1 MAIFRYVMYG
11 LKLWFKQVPKHPYL
25 VGKWSLAATNFKLR
39 AKILRLLEI
48 DSVNL
53 VIRSDEVIILS
64 SLITLY
70 Q

>member
-1 MAIFRYVMYG
+1 MWGYV
-11 LKLWFKQVPKHPYL
+11 LKKWFKQVPKHPY
-25 VGKWSLAATNFKLR
+25 VIVKWSLAATNFKLR

-53 VIRSDEVIILS
+53 VIRTDEVIILS
-64 SLITLY
+64 NLIALY

>member
-1 MAIFRYVMYG
+1 MVQIST
-11 LKLWFKQVPKHPYL
+11 KSEPKHPY
-25 VGKWSLAATNFKLR
+25 VIVKWSLAATNFKLR

-53 VIRSDEVIILS
+53 VIRTDEVIILS
-64 SLITLY
+64 SLIALY